1 MLLGKQNLKS
11 LLHLQAWTLLV
22 TQPSSTHTAHPD
34 KSKVSDT
41 FLSILS
47 TLFKLLS
54 WAKNVVSLPS
64 SYQPPSLW
72 SFTPEA
78 LTPDTMRHRWGDGRE
93 FGPGFRRRPPSA
105 KNKAS
110 GTWGLESCGLGGLDG
125 TRLPTVLT
133 ESQEVKFSSFLFI
146 FTSVLL
152 RRN

>member
-1 MLLGKQNLKS
+1 M
-11 LLHLQAWTLLV
+11 QAWTLLV
-22 TQPSSTHTAHPD
+22 THPSSTHTAHPD

-64 SYQPPSLW
+64 SYQPPFPLVFHSRG
-72 SFTPEA
+72 SDPRYNETQV
-78 LTPDTMRHRWGDGRE
+78 GDGRE

-110 GTWGLESCGLGGLDG
+110 GTWGLESCRQTKEFCGLDG

-133 ESQEVKFSSFLFI
+133 ESQEVKFSSFLFT
-146 FTSVLL
+146 FTPVLL